1 MESLKGVPIFI
12 PLISAELRRASVGRR
27 IVRCLPSLGKTP
39 DHMRLGC
46 DTASYINGTIGCF
59 GFEGYGMGE
68 VKKFDA
74 LLL

>member
-1 MESLKGVPIFI
+1 
-12 PLISAELRRASVGRR
+12 
-27 IVRCLPSLGKTP
+27 
-39 DHMRLGC
+39 MRLGC